1 MSLDYGINFNFV
13 MLEPSFFFSSLLLLL
28 FFFFFERH
36 LLVILNALVIGR
48 EKQEIEKWSIRL
60 NIHVLKKLVLLGCF
74 ALKGSIRKIRYP
86 IHLRSFEVGLE
97 SLDWVVFNESH
108 ILFSF
113 FTLTKETFFFSF

>member
-1 MSLDYGINFNFV
+1 MSLDHGINFNFV
-13 MLEPSFFFSSLLLLL
+13 MPEPSFFLSFSLS
-28 FFFFFERH
+28 FFFERN

-48 EKQEIEKWSIRL
+48 EKQEIEKWSKGL

-86 IHLRSFEVGLE
+86 IHLGSFEVGLE
-97 SLDWVVFNESH
+97 SLDWIVFNESH

-113 FTLTKETFFFSF
+113 FTLTKETFFFLI